1 MILGQNCIDA
11 HLGTGLSPA
20 SQLFDLA
27 GVVRGCEL
35 TRKDQRLNS
44 GLVPLD
50 RLLPGGLLSK
60 AGIVSRDTPASL
72 NLQEIAGVLR
82 QSLQC
87 AQITLVSFMAIR
99 SAAVGTVNVPP

>member
-11 HLGTGLSPA
+11 HLGHRLVSRIA
-20 SQLFDLA
+20 A
-27 GVVRGCEL
+27 VRLGGSCARREL

-50 RLLPGGLLSK
+50 RLLAGGLLSK